1 VGEGDNLAEMADSSN
16 NERKGWTH
24 E

>member
-1 VGEGDNLAEMADSSN
+1 VGEGDNMAEMADSSN